1 MMPSWPPERVDALKK
16 LWADGLSASQIAQRL
31 GLTRGQVC
39 GKASRLGLQGR
50 AEAARARS
58 IRAKHRPMAAAPAPE
73 ADGLRDRDERNHL
86 APLPLPLVQPED
98 VATVSLLDAGNSAC
112 RWPCGPQEAVSRNE
126 PYFCGATR
134 IPGSS
139 YCAQHHARA
148 VNQVPVRPLRI
159 VEPGIIR
166 RELVTS
172 DR

>member
-1 MMPSWPPERVDALKK
+1 MMPSWPPERVDALRQ
-16 LWADGLSASQIAQRL
+16 LWADGLTASQIAERL
-31 GLTRGQVC
+31 GMTRGQIC

-58 IRAKHRPMAAAPAPE
+58 IRRTRPALPPPGFDAP
-73 ADGLRDRDERNHL
+73 RQRDERGHL
-86 APLPLPLVQPED
+86 EGQPLPEPQPED
-98 VATVSLLDAGNSAC
+98 VATISLLDAGDSAC
-112 RWPCGPQEAVSRNE
+112 RWPCGPQETVSRNE

-148 VNQVPVRPLRI
+148 VNPVPVRPPCI
-159 VEPGIIR
+159 DECNVIIR
-166 RELVTS
+166 HRELATA